1 MTQRYIHEL
10 PGGPKFHWDTG
21 RLTGSLGDTH
31 RQERRLTGLLEAL
44 PSEVNREVEADALAR
59 EVLSTSGIEGEILD
73 PDQVRSCVAAR
84 LGLDA
89 GKSLRPIPA
98 VEGIVRIMVDAT
110 TRYWE
115 GLTEERLLGWHSWL
129 FPQGRSGLR
138 RVRAGAW
145 RTGPVQVVSG
155 HVGRER
161 VHFEGP
167 EPERVPG
174 EMSAFLE
181 WFNSPPETD
190 GVIRAGMAHLWF
202 AAVHPFED
210 GNGRIARAITD
221 MALAQSQN
229 SPMRLYSMSH
239 RILRERDA
247 YYRALENAT
256 RGTCDITAW
265 LSWFAGC
272 LGRAMDDALEALSAA
287 QQNSVLMERAGR
299 PPLNHRQLRVLE
311 LLIRE
316 PEETITAGR
325 WARINRSTLEEAEA
339 DIDEMVQAMLLEES
353 PQEGVNPRYR
363 LPMGE

>member
-10 PGGPKFHWDTG
+10 PGWPKFYWDTG

-59 EVLSTSGIEGEILD
+59 EVLSASGIEGEILD

-110 TRYWE
+110 ARYRE

-138 RVRAGAW
+138 RVRPGAW
-145 RTGPVQVVSG
+145 RTGPARVVSG
-155 HVGRER
+155 LLGRER

-174 EMSAFLE
+174 EMRAFLE

-190 GVIRAGMAHLWF
+190 GVIRAATAQLWL

-210 GNGRIARAITD
+210 GNSRIARAITD

-229 SPMRLYSMSH
+229 SPMCLYSMSH
-239 RILRERDA
+239 QILQERNTYCRDLERA
-247 YYRALENAT
+247 ALET
-256 RGTCDITAW
+256 TETYDTTAW
-265 LSWFAGC
+265 LSRFARCFGQAIDDA
-272 LGRAMDDALEALSAA
+272 LDLLSAGEAIDDALEALCAA
-287 QQNSVLMERAGR
+287 RQNSVLMERTGQ
-299 PPLNHRQLRVLE
+299 PPLNPRQLRALE
-311 LLIRE
+311 
-316 PEETITAGR
+316 P
-325 WARINRSTLEEAEA
+325 
-339 DIDEMVQAMLLEES
+339 S
-353 PQEGVNPRYR
+353 P
-363 LPMGE
+363 

>member
-10 PGGPKFHWDTG
+10 PGWPKFHWDTG

-59 EVLSTSGIEGEILD
+59 EILSTSGIEGEILD

-89 GKSLRPIPA
+89 RKSLRPIPA

-110 TRYWE
+110 ARYWE

-129 FPQGRSGLR
+129 FPTGRIGIQ

-167 EPERVPG
+167 EPGRIPA
-174 EMSAFLE
+174 EMRAFLE
-181 WFNSPPETD
+181 WFNRPPETD
-190 GVIRAGMAHLWF
+190 GVIRAATAHLWF

-210 GNGRIARAITD
+210 GNGRIARALTD
-221 MALAQSQN
+221 MALARSQS
-229 SPMRLYSMSH
+229 SPMRLYSVSH
-239 RILRERDA
+239 RIPRERDA
-247 YYRALENAT
+247 YYRTLENAT

-265 LSWFAGC
+265 LSRFAGC
-272 LGRAMDDALEALSAA
+272 LGRAMDDALEALSVA
-287 QQNSVLMERAGR
+287 QHNSALMEQAPGLPR
-299 PPLNHRQLRVLE
+299 NHRQLRVLE
-311 LLIRE
+311 PMKIHPGRGGGRHGAGHA
-316 PEETITAGR
+316 PGGTAPGER
-325 WARINRSTLEEAEA
+325 QPHIPARTRRVTAKA
-339 DIDEMVQAMLLEES
+339 TGTQGHRTS
-353 PQEGVNPRYR
+353 PP
-363 LPMGE
+363 LT